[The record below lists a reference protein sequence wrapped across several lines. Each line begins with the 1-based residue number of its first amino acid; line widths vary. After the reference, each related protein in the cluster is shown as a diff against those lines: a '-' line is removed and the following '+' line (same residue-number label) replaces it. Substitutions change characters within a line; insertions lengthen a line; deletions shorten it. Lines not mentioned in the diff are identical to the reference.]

1 MSRFDQQRCHDS
13 RRRFSMAPRFWK
25 IRSWTIRSWTIRSI
39 SSNDDDC
46 DDNECRDQRKSAIKS
61 FRSGLCGIVERRH
74 DLRLAAAI
82 RQPASQ
88 HLLISLDLTLSQFFR
103 RNRISSSRRCEVQ
116 IRLAP
121 AKCAQAS
128 CVFGISGSGVS
139 ESQAEGLRPGN
150 RSLHSTFGSGGSAKL
165 SVTGRCRRG
174 AVMGPACPPGSLSR
188 CSILTGF

>member
-13 RRRFSMAPRFWK
+13 RRRFSVVTRF
-25 IRSWTIRSWTIRSI
+25 WTIRSWTIRSV
-39 SSNDDDC
+39 SGNDDDR